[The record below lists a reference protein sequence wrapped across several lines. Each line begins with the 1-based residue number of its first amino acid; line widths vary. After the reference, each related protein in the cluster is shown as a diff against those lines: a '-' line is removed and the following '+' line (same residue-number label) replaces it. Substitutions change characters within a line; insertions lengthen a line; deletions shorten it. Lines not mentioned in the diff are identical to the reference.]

1 MTGPFLSLAQIRNRL
16 VLTARAVLRDH
27 RAGPDGRCRVCRVP
41 ACRVATAARNVID
54 AASPACR
61 PAEER
66 AAEEIRT
73 FYGGEQAPLPAGVA
87 PATEAELRAADDAQ
101 APHLPLGLSGKPAP
115 P

>member
-41 ACRVATAARNVID
+41 ECRMATAARNVID

-61 PAEER
+61 PAEDR
-66 AAEEIRT
+66 AAKQTR
-73 FYGGEQAPLPAGVA
+73 APDATPHPTGTAPTPEPGPPAD
-87 PATEAELRAADDAQ
+87 RRW
-101 APHLPLGLSGKPAP
+101 
-115 P
+115 

>member
-54 AASPACR
+54 AAACR
-61 PAEER
+61 PAEDQ
-66 AAEEIRT
+66 AAEQTR
-73 FYGGEQAPLPAGVA
+73 APDATPRPAGTA
-87 PATEAELRAADDAQ
+87 SATEPPLRAADEW
-101 APHLPLGLSGKPAP
+101 
-115 P
+115 

>member
-61 PAEER
+61 PAEGR
-66 AAEEIRT
+66 AAEQTR
-73 FYGGEQAPLPAGVA
+73 APDATPRPTGTAS
-87 PATEAELRAADDAQ
+87 ATEPPLRAADEW
-101 APHLPLGLSGKPAP
+101 
-115 P
+115 